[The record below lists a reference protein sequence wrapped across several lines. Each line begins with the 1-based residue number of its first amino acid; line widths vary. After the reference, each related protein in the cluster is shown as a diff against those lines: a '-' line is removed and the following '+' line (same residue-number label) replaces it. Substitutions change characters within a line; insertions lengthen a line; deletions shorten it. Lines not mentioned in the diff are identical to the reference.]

1 MPMYDLTDVEGNMA
15 FQQHK
20 SPNLPAPPR
29 EYDNNYFFNLIRSI
43 GLYFNI
49 HDSKAGLNL
58 DSVVTDVIQ
67 LPIGSFVA
75 SNGVNSNIA
84 LPNKSFI
91 RITLV
96 DPDSEAAFS
105 ISGIAKP
112 ANPDGRVVI
121 LYNTTAQHMTITDN
135 ATSTAANRILTNTG
149 ADVVT
154 TGTGI
159 VSLIYSVT
167 DARWIL
173 LTSLL

>member
-1 MPMYDLTDVEGNMA
+1 MGVEVSMA

-20 SPNLPAPPR
+20 SPNLPAPPN
-29 EYDNNYFFNLIRSI
+29 EYDNGYFFNLIRSI
-43 GLYFNI
+43 GLYFSV
-49 HDSKAGLNL
+49 HDSKAGLSL

-67 LPIGSFVA
+67 LPFGAFAA
-75 SNGVNSNIA
+75 SNGANNNIT

-91 RITLV
+91 RITG
-96 DPDSEAAFS
+96 PTGAFS

-112 ANPDGRVVI
+112 DNPDGRVVI
-121 LYNTTAQHMTITDN
+121 LYNTSNDGATVQNMTITND

>member
-1 MPMYDLTDVEGNMA
+1 MA
-15 FQQHK
+15 FQSHK
-20 SPNLPAPPR
+20 SPNLPVPPS
-29 EYDNNYFFNLIRSI
+29 EYDNGYFFQLIRSI
-43 GLYFNI
+43 GSYFSI
-49 HDSKAGLNL
+49 HDSKAGLSL

-67 LPIGSFVA
+67 LPIGSFTA
-75 SNGVNSNIA
+75 SNGANNNIT

-91 RITLV
+91 RVTG
-96 DPDSEAAFS
+96 PTGAFS
-105 ISGIAKP
+105 ITGITKP

-121 LYNTTAQHMTITDN
+121 LYNTTSQNMTITND

-149 ADVVT
+149 SDVAT

-173 LTSLL
+173 LTALV

>member
-1 MPMYDLTDVEGNMA
+1 MGVEVDMA
-15 FQQHK
+15 FQSHK
-20 SPNLPAPPR
+20 SPNLPVPPS
-29 EYDNNYFFNLIRSI
+29 EYDNGYFFQLIRSI
-43 GLYFNI
+43 GSYFSI
-49 HDSKAGLNL
+49 HDSKAGLSL

-67 LPIGSFVA
+67 LPIGSFTA
-75 SNGVNSNIA
+75 SNGANNNIT

-91 RITLV
+91 RVTGPTGAFNIT
-96 DPDSEAAFS
+96 
-105 ISGIAKP
+105 GITKP

-121 LYNTTAQHMTITDN
+121 LYNTTSQNMTITND

-149 ADVVT
+149 SDVAT

-173 LTSLL
+173 LTKLV

>member
-1 MPMYDLTDVEGNMA
+1 MA
-15 FQQHK
+15 FQNHR
-20 SPNLPAPPR
+20 SPNLPIPPR
-29 EYDNNYFFNLIRSI
+29 DYDERYFLNLIRSI
-43 GLYFNI
+43 GLYFSVQ
-49 HDSKAGLNL
+49 DSKAGINV

-67 LPIGSFVA
+67 LPFGAFA
-75 SNGVNSNIA
+75 AANGANNNIA
-84 LPNKSFI
+84 LPSKSFI
-91 RITLV
+91 RITG
-96 DPDSEAAFS
+96 PTGAFS

-121 LYNTTAQHMTITDN
+121 LYNTTVQHMTITDD
-135 ATSTAANRILTNTG
+135 ATSTAENRILTNTG

>member
-1 MPMYDLTDVEGNMA
+1 MDAGGNMA
-15 FQQHK
+15 FQQHR
-20 SPNLPAPPR
+20 SPNLPAPPN

-49 HDSKAGLNL
+49 HDSKAGLSL
-58 DSVVTDVIQ
+58 DSVVADVIQ
-67 LPIGSFVA
+67 LPFGAFAA
-75 SNGVNSNIA
+75 SNGANNNIA
-84 LPNKSFI
+84 LPSKSFI
-91 RITLV
+91 RITG
-96 DPDSEAAFS
+96 PTGAFS

-121 LYNTTAQHMTITDN
+121 LYNTTSQHMTITDD

>member
-1 MPMYDLTDVEGNMA
+1 MA
-15 FQQHK
+15 FQSHK
-20 SPNLPAPPR
+20 SPNLPMPPS
-29 EYDNNYFFNLIRSI
+29 EYNNGYFFDLIRSI
-43 GLYFNI
+43 GSYFSI
-49 HDSKAGLNL
+49 HDSKAGLSL

-67 LPIGSFVA
+67 LPIGSFTA
-75 SNGVNSNIA
+75 SNGANNNIT

-91 RITLV
+91 RVTGPTGAFNIT
-96 DPDSEAAFS
+96 
-105 ISGIAKP
+105 GITKP

-121 LYNTTAQHMTITDN
+121 LYNTTSQNMTITND

-149 ADVVT
+149 SDVAT

-173 LTSLL
+173 LTKLD

>member
-1 MPMYDLTDVEGNMA
+1 MGVEVSMA
-15 FQQHK
+15 FQSHK
-20 SPNLPAPPR
+20 SPNLPMPPS
-29 EYDNNYFFNLIRSI
+29 EYNNGYFFDLIRSI
-43 GLYFNI
+43 GSYFSI
-49 HDSKAGLNL
+49 HDSKAGLSL

-67 LPIGSFVA
+67 LPFGAFAA
-75 SNGVNSNIA
+75 SNGANNNIA

-91 RITLV
+91 RITG
-96 DPDSEAAFS
+96 PTGAFS

-112 ANPDGRVVI
+112 DNPDGRVVI
-121 LYNTTAQHMTITDN
+121 LYNTTSQHMTITDD

>member
-1 MPMYDLTDVEGNMA
+1 MGVEVSMA

-20 SPNLPAPPR
+20 SPNLPAPP
-29 EYDNNYFFNLIRSI
+29 NNYDFRYFFDLIRSI

-49 HDSKAGLNL
+49 HDSRAGLNL
-58 DSVVTDVIQ
+58 DSVVADVIQ
-67 LPIGSFVA
+67 LPIGSFAA
-75 SNGVNSNIA
+75 SNGANSNIA

-91 RITLV
+91 RVTGPTGAFNIT
-96 DPDSEAAFS
+96 
-105 ISGIAKP
+105 GITKP
-112 ANPDGRVVI
+112 TNPDGRVVI
-121 LYNTTAQHMTITDN
+121 LYNTSNDGATVQNMTITNN

-159 VSLIYSVT
+159 VTLIYSVT

>member
-1 MPMYDLTDVEGNMA
+1 MA
-15 FQQHK
+15 FQSHK
-20 SPNLPAPPR
+20 SPNLPIPPS
-29 EYDNNYFFNLIRSI
+29 EYNNGYFFDLIRSI
-43 GLYFNI
+43 GSYFSI
-49 HDSKAGLNL
+49 HDSKAGLSL

-67 LPIGSFVA
+67 LPIGSFTA
-75 SNGVNSNIA
+75 SNGANNNIA

-91 RITLV
+91 RITG
-96 DPDSEAAFS
+96 PTGAFS

-112 ANPDGRVVI
+112 DNPDGRVVI
-121 LYNTTAQHMTITDN
+121 LYNTTSQHMTITDD

>member
-1 MPMYDLTDVEGNMA
+1 MGVEVSMA
-15 FQQHK
+15 FQSHK
-20 SPNLPAPPR
+20 SPNLPAPPN
-29 EYDNNYFFNLIRSI
+29 EYDNGYFFDLIRSI
-43 GLYFNI
+43 GSYFSI
-49 HDSKAGLNL
+49 HDSKAGLSL
-58 DSVVTDVIQ
+58 DSVVADVIQ
-67 LPIGSFVA
+67 LPFGAFAA
-75 SNGVNSNIA
+75 SNGANNNIV

-91 RITLV
+91 RITG
-96 DPDSEAAFS
+96 PTGAFS

-112 ANPDGRVVI
+112 DNPDGRVVI
-121 LYNTTAQHMTITDN
+121 LYNTTSQHMTITDD